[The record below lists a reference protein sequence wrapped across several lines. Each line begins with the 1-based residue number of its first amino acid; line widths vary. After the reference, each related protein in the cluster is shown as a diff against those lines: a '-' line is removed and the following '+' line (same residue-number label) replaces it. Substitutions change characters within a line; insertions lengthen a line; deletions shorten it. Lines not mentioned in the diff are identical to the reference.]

1 MRLIFLLLISFFFG
15 SLLAQPAGY
24 KIIKD
29 PASFKSKFAEASQ
42 KIASIQSDFVQVKNL
57 SMLNDKVTSKGKFF
71 YKKSNKVRIEYASP
85 YQYLM
90 VLNNNQMLVKDEQKT
105 SNYNTRSNKMMQSTN
120 NIMLDCMRST
130 VYQNKEF
137 NVQVLEGSKDYL
149 LQLNPV
155 TTVMKKMFQR
165 IEVFLDKSDLNVVR
179 LNMVEQGGD
188 NSLMTFSNRMMN
200 TNLNES
206 LFAIR

>member
-1 MRLIFLLLISFFFG
+1 MRLIFSLFISLCFFSVF
-15 SLLAQPAGY
+15 AQPAGY
-24 KIIKD
+24 KMVKD
-29 PASFKSKFAEASQ
+29 PLVFKSKFAEASQ
-42 KIASIQSDFVQVKNL
+42 KITSIQSDFVQVKNL

-71 YKKSNKVRIEYASP
+71 YKKSNKVRIEYTTP

-90 VLNNNQMLVKDEQKT
+90 VLNNHQMLVKDEQKA
-105 SNYNTRSNKMMQSTN
+105 SNYNTRSNKMMQSIN
-120 NIMLDCMRST
+120 NIMLDCMRGT

-137 NVQVLEGSKDYL
+137 HVQVMEGSKDYL

-155 TTVMKKMFQR
+155 TSVMKKMFQR
-165 IEVFLDKSDLNVVR
+165 IEVYLDKSDLNVIR

-206 LFAIR
+206 LFATR

>member
-15 SLLAQPAGY
+15 SSFAQPAGY

-105 SNYNTRSNKMMQSTN
+105 SNYNTRSNKMMQSIN
-120 NIMLDCMRST
+120 NIMLDCMRGT

-188 NSLMTFSNRMMN
+188 NSLMTFSNRIMN

>member
-1 MRLIFLLLISFFFG
+1 
-15 SLLAQPAGY
+15 
-24 KIIKD
+24 
-29 PASFKSKFAEASQ
+29 
-42 KIASIQSDFVQVKNL
+42 
-57 SMLNDKVTSKGKFF
+57 MLNDKVTSKGKFY
-71 YKKSNKVRIEYASP
+71 YKKSNKVRIEYTLP

-90 VLNNNQMLVKDEQKT
+90 VLNNNQMLVKDEQKS
-105 SNYNTRSNKMMQSTN
+105 SNYNTRSNKMMQSIN
-120 NIMLDCMRST
+120 NIMLDCMRGT

-155 TTVMKKMFQR
+155 TTVMKKMFLR
-165 IEVFLDKSDLNVVR
+165 IEVYLDKSDLNVIR

-188 NSLMTFSNRMMN
+188 NSLMTFSNRVMN

-206 LFAIR
+206 LFATR

>member
-1 MRLIFLLLISFFFG
+1 MRFIFLLLISLFSGALF
-15 SLLAQPAGY
+15 AQPAGY

-29 PASFKSKFAEASQ
+29 PALFKTKFAEASQ

-57 SMLNDKVTSKGKFF
+57 SMLNDKVTSKGKFY
-71 YKKSNKVRIEYASP
+71 YKKSNKVRIEYTSP

-105 SNYNTRSNKMMQSTN
+105 SNYNTRSNKMMQSIN
-120 NIMLDCMRST
+120 NIMLDCMRGT

-165 IEVFLDKSDLNVVR
+165 IEVYLDKSDFNVIR

-188 NSLMTFSNRMMN
+188 NSLMTFSNRVMN